1 MNETMWFVFVLEILI
16 GGVLIPIGWRISS
29 SLSKIFGS
37 IKDFTESLE
46 TLCTTM
52 REISGELTEARIRDG
67 EIKNEIN
74 NIKEALGEHIK
85 EERGK

>member
-1 MNETMWFVFVLEILI
+1 MGEVMWFVLVLEILV

-29 SLSKIFGS
+29 SLTKIFTNL
-37 IKDFTESLE
+37 KTFTESLQ

-52 REISGELTEARIRDG
+52 QEITKELTEARVRDV

-74 NIKEALGEHIK
+74 NIKEALGDHIK
-85 EERGK
+85 EVDK

>member
-1 MNETMWFVFVLEILI
+1 MSEIMWFVLVLEILV

-37 IKDFTESLE
+37 LKSFTESLN

-52 REISGELTEARIRDG
+52 KDVTTELTEARLRD
-67 EIKNEIN
+67 ETIKNEIS
-74 NIKEALGEHIK
+74 NIKEALGEHVR
-85 EERGK
+85 EERNR